1 MLDLTY
7 ATFQETLDA
16 HPLVLVDFFAPWC
29 APCAKM
35 RPVLEAAQAQLPQV
49 LCASVDV
56 DQEDDLAVENEI
68 SLLPTL
74 VLYREGKEAQRIVGT
89 LTLEQLAAK
98 LKL

>member
-7 ATFQETLDA
+7 QSFQETLDA

-35 RPVLEAAQAQLPQV
+35 RPILEEAQGTFAQV
-49 LCASVDV
+49 LFASVDV
-56 DQEDDLAVENEI
+56 DKEDDLAVENEI

-89 LTLEQLAAK
+89 LTLEQLTAK